1 MEDARRLFETG
12 QLGAAIQS
20 ISQEVKARPSD
31 VQPRIFLFELLC
43 FAGDFDR
50 AERQLEALGH
60 QSVSTELGVQ
70 VYLNNIKAERDRSR
84 LFSDGLEPHF
94 LTEPPSYV
102 DLLLAAI
109 KRVRE
114 SNYKDARELLDRADE
129 ERPALGGEMAGSQ
142 FSDFRDYDDRIGPV
156 LELIVRDKYT
166 WLPLEQVRRLKITR
180 PKQLR
185 DLMWAP
191 AQIEGADGTVG
202 EVFVPALYVGSSKH
216 ENDQVKLGRM
226 TDWISISDDLS
237 LATGLRIFIV
247 ANEASGSV
255 EQSAL
260 FGIGEI
266 AFHGVT
272 EKNRAAQP

>member
-1 MEDARRLFETG
+1 MEEATRLFDAG

-50 AERQLEALGH
+50 AERQLEAIGH
-60 QSVSTELGVQ
+60 QSASAELGVQ
-70 VYLNNIKAERDRSR
+70 VYLNNIKAERDRLK

-94 LTEPPSYV
+94 LIEPPSYV
-102 DLLLAAI
+102 DLQLTAI
-109 KRVRE
+109 NRLRE
-114 SNYKDARELLDRADE
+114 GNYSDARELLDRAEE
-129 ERPALGGEMAGSQ
+129 ERPALAGKLPGSQ

-166 WLPLEQVRRLKITR
+166 WLPFEQINRLKIAR

-226 TDWISISDDLS
+226 TDWTCVSEDLY
-237 LATGLRIFIV
+237 LGAGLRLFMV
-247 ANEASGSV
+247 ADDGRGSV
-255 EQSAL
+255 EQSPL
-260 FGIGEI
+260 FGIGEVTI
-266 AFHGVT
+266 YGVT
-272 EKNRAAQP
+272 KNRAAQS